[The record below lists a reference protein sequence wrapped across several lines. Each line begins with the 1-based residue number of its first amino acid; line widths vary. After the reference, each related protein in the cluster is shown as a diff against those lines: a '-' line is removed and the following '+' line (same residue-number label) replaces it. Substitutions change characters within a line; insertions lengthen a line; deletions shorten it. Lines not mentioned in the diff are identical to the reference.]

1 LVPTQYATA
10 ANKLTVAGSVASPI
24 TSLSKAGD
32 MKELEESSIDFYS
45 MLRSVANQ
53 KRQAEL
59 QEAVDSSG
67 WTASGRAAG
76 APEAPKTSV
85 ALLLAVPVP
94 ATKEQELV
102 ANTFQGGQ

>member
-1 LVPTQYATA
+1 
-10 ANKLTVAGSVASPI
+10 
-24 TSLSKAGD
+24 
-32 MKELEESSIDFYS
+32 

-59 QEAVDSSG
+59 QEAVDTSG
-67 WTASGRAAG
+67 WTATGRAAG
-76 APEAPKTSV
+76 SPEAPKTSV
-85 ALLLAVPVP
+85 ASLLAVPVP